1 MTTNGKLLASVAL
14 APIVADFLEDA
25 ELKGTA
31 KMKANL
37 LISQIRAFDNFILG
51 NADKDAIEQ
60 QIDIQRAFRQWVEF
74 NFTEDES
81 SDDNS

>member
-1 MTTNGKLLASVAL
+1 MTTNAKLLASVAL

-37 LISQIRAFDNFILG
+37 LINQIRAFDNFILSG
-51 NADKDAIEQ
+51 ADNTAIEQ
-60 QIDIQRAFRQWVEF
+60 QIDIQRAFRQWFEF

-81 SDDNS
+81 SDNKG

>member
-37 LISQIRAFDNFILG
+37 LISQIRAFDNFILSG
-51 NADKDAIEQ
+51 ADKETIEQ
-60 QIDIQRAFRQWVEF
+60 QIDIQRAFRQWA
-74 NFTEDES
+74 
-81 SDDNS
+81 